1 MNRRFNFAARFLL
14 LSLLA
19 AGCAHQRASRELR
32 QFRGNIVANPAADP
46 VFAGARS
53 SVVAV
58 ESFDAR
64 GKLTGYGTGF
74 YFGTDRIGT
83 CLHVIDAG
91 HSLQIVLADG
101 RRFSVAGVFG
111 TDPLTDLAVLWV
123 TNPPPENRFLPVRNN
138 PPEVGEPVQ
147 TIAAPRQLPITVTR
161 GQVLGQFQL
170 GTEMLNEGVEL
181 SVPAMPGFSGGP
193 ALDAEGHVV
202 GVMSAVFHTASGKSS
217 MAVPTGGLGDLAGPM
232 TPPLPWDQ
240 WIAAHPP
247 MKSDVAA
254 LLRAGE
260 QSGLNRPELAI
271 EFFNRAITQ
280 DPNCTKAWMRK
291 GYCLFQ
297 MGRPADAAG
306 AFSRALALE
315 PGLISPRMFLSMSL
329 GMNGQPAEAE
339 RELAPLLATRPHLS
353 MVQTWHGV
361 CRMALGD
368 PVGALPPLR
377 EAVRLSPDS
386 AVAHLALG
394 SLWDSFGE
402 TAAAEREY
410 RAAIRLQASKSRAR
424 VALATLL
431 LEVGRAEEAEKLLEG
446 KQDLESIPGT
456 HALRLLL
463 AVKRGDT
470 RAASRS
476 LKDYV
481 AAERKSPHP
490 ASIRPTL
497 DSLLRQLD
505 EKPGSA
511 VLMVEHVGLIMLLSG
526 RNDLARAAFAQLV
539 QFTPDTGENWFL
551 LARAAYLTGRIPEA
565 ESTARRA
572 LELKPAHAGAALILG
587 QSLASRGDWTTAREW
602 LNRAA
607 GLKAKNVE
615 ALLALAAV
623 EAHTGNSG
631 KAAEFVAEARRI
643 KADLPDRWVQNPA
656 AYFPDRAAI
665 HAAAQGN

>member
-1 MNRRFNFAARFLL
+1 MNRH
-14 LSLLA
+14 LSFVTSSLVVGLLA
-19 AGCAHQRASRELR
+19 AGCAHQRASRELG
-32 QFRGNIVANPAADP
+32 QFRGQVVANPIADP

-64 GKLTGYGTGF
+64 GKLTGFGTGF

-83 CLHVIDAG
+83 CLHVIDSG
-91 HSLQIVLADG
+91 HSLQVVLADG
-101 RRFSVAGVFG
+101 QRYPVAGIFG

-123 TNPPPENRFLPVRNN
+123 TNPPPENRFLPVRND
-138 PPEVGEPVQ
+138 PPEVGETVQ

-161 GQVLGQFQL
+161 GQVLRQFEL

-193 ALDAEGHVV
+193 ALDAEGRVV
-202 GVMSAVFHTASGKSS
+202 GVMSAVFRTASGKSS
-217 MAVPTGGLGDLAGPM
+217 MAVPTGGLGELAGPM

-240 WIAAHPP
+240 WIAAYPP
-247 MKSDVAA
+247 MKPDVAA
-254 LLRAGE
+254 LLHAGE
-260 QSGLNRPELAI
+260 QAGLNRPELAI
-271 EFFNRAITQ
+271 DFFDRALTQ

-315 PGLISPRMFLSMSL
+315 PGLISPRMFLSLSL
-329 GMNGQPAEAE
+329 GVNGQPAEAE

-361 CRMALGD
+361 CRMAQSD
-368 PVGALPPLR
+368 PVGAMVPLR

-386 AVAHLALG
+386 AFAHLALG

-431 LEVGRAEEAEKLLEG
+431 LEAGRADEAEALLAG
-446 KQDLESIPGT
+446 RQDLESIPRI
-456 HALRLLL
+456 HALQLLL

-470 RAASRS
+470 RSASRS
-476 LKDYV
+476 LKGYV

-490 ASIRPTL
+490 ASIWPPL

-505 EKPGSA
+505 EKHSSA
-511 VLMVEHVGLIMLLSG
+511 VRMVEHVGLIMLLSG

-539 QFTPDTGENWFL
+539 QFTPETGENWFL
-551 LARAAYLTGRIPEA
+551 LARAAYLTGRISEA
-565 ESTARRA
+565 ESAARRA
-572 LELKPAHAGAALILG
+572 LELKPAHAGAALVLG
-587 QSLASRGDWTTAREW
+587 QVLASRGEWGAARDW

-607 GLKAKNVE
+607 GLKANNFE

-623 EAHTGNSG
+623 EAHAGNPG
-631 KAAEFVAEARRI
+631 KAAGFIVEARRL
-643 KADLPDRWVQNPA
+643 KADLPDRLVENPA
-656 AYFPDRAAI
+656 SYLPDRAAI
-665 HAAAQGN
+665 HAAAQAN